1 MDLVRT
7 LIVPEEWIHEVVW
20 VYSHGELHGGSVY
33 ALLAPSE
40 IDKHGV
46 DTSNP
51 VIDFRSQLVC
61 RIKCLA
67 HGEGVQLVVHDVRV
81 ETVEVFNVL
90 FVSIET
96 RVDLNERIVLVLVM
110 LFIYEVIWLVLASRF
125 LLMLSLGHY

>member
-1 MDLVRT
+1 MELVRT

-20 VYSHGELHGGSVY
+20 VYFHGELHGGSVY
-33 ALLAPSE
+33 ALLAPSK

-67 HGEGVQLVVHDVRV
+67 HGEGVKLVVHDVKV
-81 ETVEVFNVL
+81 ETVEIFNVL

-96 RVDLNERIVLVLVM
+96 RVNLDKRVVLVLVV
-110 LFIYEVIWLVLASRF
+110 LFIYEVIWLLLPSRF
-125 LLMLSLGHY
+125 LLMLPLRHY